1 MDNQIVPTVNSSSK
15 KMAYTIVVIIAIV
28 LVALWYAASGP
39 TPSVNPQPAVQ
50 PSTLEQPQNAL
61 PPISSGN
68 TTQDIAKDL
77 SQIPSSGPALTQD
90 QNSLNSSIQ
99 GL

>member
-1 MDNQIVPTVNSSSK
+1 MDNQTVPTVNSSSK
-15 KMAYTIVVIIAIV
+15 KMAYTIVAVIAIV
-28 LVALWYAASGP
+28 LVALWYAISGP
-39 TPSVNPQPAVQ
+39 APAVNTQPAVQ

-61 PPISSGN
+61 PPVSSGN

-77 SQIPSSGPALTQD
+77 SQVPDSGAALTQD